1 MDQNKKN
8 RISLIGIPFDEKS
21 SFLKGCS
28 KAPPLIRE
36 SLYSYATNSFA
47 ENGKNIRDKKIIDR
61 GDFKIT
67 DLSDVGKTALDFLR
81 QGDRILAM
89 GGDHSI
95 SYPLVK
101 AYSVYYSDIEILHID
116 AHPDL
121 YEDLDGDRLSHACPF
136 ARIMEENLA
145 ARLVQIGIRTMN
157 PHQREQSEK
166 FGVET
171 IEMKDFHITKIPV
184 FNNPVYISIDLDGI
198 DPAFAPGVSHH
209 EPGGLTSRQ
218 VIDIIGKIDVP
229 VIGGDVV
236 EFNPQRDISGITSA
250 LAAKLVKEILSKMME
265 NG

>member
-1 MDQNKKN
+1 MDKSKRE
-8 RISLIGIPFDEKS
+8 RISLVGLPFDEKS
-21 SFLKGCS
+21 SFLKGCA

-36 SLYSYATNSFA
+36 SLYSYAINSFA
-47 ENGKNIRDKKIIDR
+47 ENGVDIRDENISDR
-61 GDFKIT
+61 GDFSVNELSEIIKIA
-67 DLSDVGKTALDFLR
+67 DKFLGK
-81 QGDRILAM
+81 GERILAM

-95 SYPLVK
+95 TYPLVK
-101 AYSVYYSDIEILHID
+101 AYSGYCSDIEILHID

-121 YEDLDGDRLSHACPF
+121 YEELDGDRLSHACPF

-145 ARLVQIGIRTMN
+145 ARLVQIGVRTMN

-171 IEMKDFHITKIPV
+171 IEMKDLHITKIPV

-209 EPGGLTSRQ
+209 EPGGLSSRQ
-218 VIDIIGKIDVP
+218 VIDIIGKINVP

-250 LAAKLVKEILSKMME
+250 LAAKLIKEILSIMVK